1 MVLYLRLVLD
11 RRFHHHR
18 CWLYMDPAKLEWP
31 DWLLSQNY
39 LQSDLQLLIHHPRSL
54 SLVMQL
60 TMQLLGKD
68 TCGICY
74 AGHFC
79 DPLNNCLV

>member
-1 MVLYLRLVLD
+1 MALYLQSALD
-11 RRFHHHR
+11 RRFRHHR
-18 CWLYMDPAKLEWP
+18 CWLYMDLVKLEWP
-31 DWLLSQNY
+31 GWLLSRNY
-39 LQSDLQLLIHHPRSL
+39 LQLDLRLLIHHLHSL
-54 SLVMQL
+54 SLVMQS